1 MPHPNN
7 AYSNLSYTNQDA
19 YQPYSAENSSP
30 QSPKKFMNSLN
41 EMHGSVTS
49 RDRELKRMKEL
60 EYQAQLQAQIE
71 EKKRFKAMEKFK
83 TDLELEKEMKRYAA
97 MAKMEPSPE
106 TIKTGQRTQHKIFE
120 RR

>member
-1 MPHPNN
+1 
-7 AYSNLSYTNQDA
+7 
-19 YQPYSAENSSP
+19 
-30 QSPKKFMNSLN
+30 MNSLK

-49 RDRELKRMKEL
+49 RDRELKRAKEF

-71 EKKRFKAMEKFK
+71 EKKRFKEMEKYK

-97 MAKMEPSPE
+97 MSKMEPSPQ
-106 TIKTGQRTQHKIFE
+106 TINSRQRPQQKLFE